1 MRKSIFVA
9 VAAVTALV
17 ALSGCDS
24 TSSSVSNDKQMSN
37 TILDRY
43 QKNQPIP
50 QFDWSQYRQ
59 TMIDVETA
67 QANGV
72 ATTTFFYNL
81 GSNVPIKSCP
91 SIGFPVAS
99 TAQLSN
105 PQQVVYGGT
114 GGSGDYGVVSQ
125 VEPNGVYTGP
135 SSGTYVVCV
144 TPSGAKAIDYWEGD
158 VETEG
163 GSAHFDATKGQ
174 IVLDGAPT
182 VKSTEKK

>member
-1 MRKSIFVA
+1 MRKKLLALLVVPVA
-9 VAAVTALV
+9 MV
-17 ALSGCDS
+17 ALAGCQQ
-24 TSSSVSNDKQMSN
+24 SSLQNDQQATNSQ
-37 TILDRY
+37 LDRY

-59 TMIDVETA
+59 TLIDVEAA

-81 GSNVPIKSCP
+81 GSTTPIKSCP

-99 TAQLSN
+99 TAQLTN
-105 PQQVVYGGT
+105 PDQPVVGGN
-114 GGSGDYGVVSQ
+114 GAVVSQ
-125 VEPNGVYTGP
+125 MDPAGVYTGQ

-163 GSAHFDATKGQ
+163 GSAHWDATTQQ

-182 VKSTEKK
+182 VKSTSKK

>member
-1 MRKSIFVA
+1 MRKALALLVIPAALLALAGCSSTNSESINHDQQ
-9 VAAVTALV
+9 T
-17 ALSGCDS
+17 
-24 TSSSVSNDKQMSN
+24 SN

-59 TMIDVETA
+59 TLIDVETA

-81 GSNVPIKSCP
+81 GSGTPIKSCP

-105 PQQVVYGGT
+105 PDQVVSNPQT
-114 GGSGDYGVVSQ
+114 SGSSVISQ
-125 VEPNGVYTGP
+125 LEPNGVYTGG

-163 GSAHFDATKGQ
+163 GPAHWDATKGQ

-182 VKSTEKK
+182 VKSTDKK